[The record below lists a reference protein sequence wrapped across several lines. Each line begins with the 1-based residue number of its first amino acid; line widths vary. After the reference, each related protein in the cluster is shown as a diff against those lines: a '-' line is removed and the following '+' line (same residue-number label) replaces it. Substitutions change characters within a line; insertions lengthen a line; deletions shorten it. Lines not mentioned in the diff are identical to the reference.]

1 MTAPLTFKDEAGDAP
16 ARLADPVAPARA
28 TNHPPRFA

>member
-1 MTAPLTFKDEAGDAP
+1 MPFDTPHPSRYRIA

-28 TNHPPRFA
+28 GAA